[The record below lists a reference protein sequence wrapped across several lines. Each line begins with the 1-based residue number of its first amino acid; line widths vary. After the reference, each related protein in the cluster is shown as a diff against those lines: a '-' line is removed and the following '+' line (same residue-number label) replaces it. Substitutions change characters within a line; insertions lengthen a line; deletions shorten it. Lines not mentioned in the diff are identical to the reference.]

1 MNCCTGYKKSGQV
14 QDATETGGN
23 SMPNEV
29 MTPRALCREIADI
42 REQLAT
48 EKDRHSRITC
58 AVEKLAVAI
67 QHLAKPGTGDPK

>member
-1 MNCCTGYKKSGQV
+1 
-14 QDATETGGN
+14 
-23 SMPNEV
+23 MPNEV
-29 MTPRALCREIADI
+29 ITPRELYRQIVDLRE
-42 REQLAT
+42 RLAT

>member
-1 MNCCTGYKKSGQV
+1 
-14 QDATETGGN
+14 
-23 SMPNEV
+23 MPNEV
-29 MTPRALCREIADI
+29 MTLRALCREIADI